1 MKFGIQWKISLVLL
15 ALVLCVFGNFIGI
28 QLWINGSKSYGTVIN
43 LAGRQRMLTQ
53 KLTKE
58 AMFISSGFDVKNDA
72 VKTKQLFER
81 TLNGLISGDSEL
93 GLPPAKTDEIRAQ
106 LQKVKELWNKFK
118 KDIADA
124 ESGNFSRDKKE
135 KLYTASLEI
144 LKEMNT
150 AVKMMEIDSSRAIG
164 RLRNYAV
171 ASLLFSLMVA
181 IAAFVYIKKNVLREL
196 HETVTVAGRLS
207 EGDLTIKIDVKS
219 NNETGALQNAMKGMI
234 ENLKKIVK
242 QITGV
247 ASTVAR
253 SSEEVS
259 STITQ
264 INRGINDQA
273 QQIEQS
279 VTAAT
284 EVAQTIVDVAKN
296 ATDASEAAKES
307 VDIAN
312 KGKSVVE
319 QTVTSMLNIADNI
332 EKSSQT
338 VESLGE
344 SSKQIGDIINV
355 INDIAGQTNLL
366 ALNAAIEA
374 ARAGEQGRG
383 FAVVADE
390 VRKLAEKTANAT
402 EEITDMIKKIQ
413 QETQISVESMGRS
426 KAEAESGVKL
436 AEQAR
441 QSLDEIVRASE
452 RCLDMVRSIA
462 TATEE
467 QSTAIDHVSSN
478 MENVANIFE
487 TSREAVS
494 QIDASAQKLAQ
505 ISNDLITLVSWFKT
519 DSGSGERS
527 DTDDVATPS
536 PDKQNYLSHTP
547 SPSSNN

>member
-1 MKFGIQWKISLVLL
+1 
-15 ALVLCVFGNFIGI
+15 
-28 QLWINGSKSYGTVIN
+28 
-43 LAGRQRMLTQ
+43 
-53 KLTKE
+53 
-58 AMFISSGFDVKNDA
+58 
-72 VKTKQLFER
+72 
-81 TLNGLISGDSEL
+81 
-93 GLPPAKTDEIRAQ
+93 
-106 LQKVKELWNKFK
+106 
-118 KDIADA
+118 
-124 ESGNFSRDKKE
+124 
-135 KLYTASLEI
+135 
-144 LKEMNT
+144 MNR
-150 AVKMMEIDSSRAIG
+150 AVKMMEEDSSRAIG
-164 RLRNYAV
+164 KLRNYAI
-171 ASLLFSLMVA
+171 ASFLFSLLVA
-181 IAAFVYIKKNVLREL
+181 IAAFLYVKRNIIREL
-196 HETVTVAGRLS
+196 HETVNVAGRLS
-207 EGDLTIKIDVKS
+207 KGDLTIKIDVKS
-219 NNETGALQNAMKGMI
+219 SNETGALQNAMKGMI

-273 QQIEQS
+273 QQVEQS

-284 EVAQTIVDVAKN
+284 EVSQTIVEVAKN

-312 KGKSVVE
+312 KGKAVVE
-319 QTVTSMLNIADNI
+319 QTVTSILNIADNI
-332 EKSSQT
+332 EKTSQT

-402 EEITDMIKKIQ
+402 EEITGMIKKIQ

-426 KAEAESGVKL
+426 KAEAEGGVKL

-494 QIDASAQKLAQ
+494 QIDASAKKLAQ

-519 DSGSGERS
+519 DSDLNGEKAS
-527 DTDDVATPS
+527 DSAEILPS
-536 PDKQNYLSHTP
+536 LDKHSYSPHTV
-547 SPSSNN
+547 